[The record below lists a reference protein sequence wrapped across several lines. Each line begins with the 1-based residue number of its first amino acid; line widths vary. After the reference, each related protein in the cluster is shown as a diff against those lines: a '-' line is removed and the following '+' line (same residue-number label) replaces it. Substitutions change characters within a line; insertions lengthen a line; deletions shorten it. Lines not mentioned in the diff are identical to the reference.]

1 VKNSISKVEMLKLID
16 SGLKEEA
23 DEETANTVKVIREKY
38 NLESISRKLK
48 NKL

>member
-1 VKNSISKVEMLKLID
+1 MDAGLSKIEILKIID

-23 DEETANTVKVIREKY
+23 DEETANTVKIIRKKY
-38 NLESISRKLK
+38 NLESITKKLK